1 MLKRV
6 MVSRFLQMKLH
17 TSYITTGDDAVFEG
31 LQNSIKQLSKLCRT
45 TQIIQGGSI
54 SGKNIIDKV

>member
-1 MLKRV
+1 M
-6 MVSRFLQMKLH
+6 SRFLQMKLH